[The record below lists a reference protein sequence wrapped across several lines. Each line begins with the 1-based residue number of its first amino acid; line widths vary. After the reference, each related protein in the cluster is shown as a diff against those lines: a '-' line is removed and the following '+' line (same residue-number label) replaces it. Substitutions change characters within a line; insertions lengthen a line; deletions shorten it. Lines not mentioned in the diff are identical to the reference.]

1 MFFDEKTLAELEKA
15 VAKRLS
21 PSRMAHTVRVC
32 EMAALMCERLLIAEC
47 TEMKAAALLH
57 DLAKEESFEKQLH
70 LAFESAT
77 IENMAE
83 GKRYAPVL
91 HGYAAL
97 PLIRRDFPLFA
108 SEEILDAV
116 RYHTTGKPHMSVM
129 TAVVFLADYI
139 EFGRKPEN
147 CVLAR
152 ELFFEK
158 TEKGTQSE
166 RLRALDESVLF
177 ALEKTKAFLESQGC
191 AVHPDTEKALAYY
204 RAILA

>member
-1 MFFDEKTLAELEKA
+1 MKIAIVTGASSGIGREFAKQIDGYGFDEIWGIALDEEGLLTLKA
-15 VAKRLS
+15 
-21 PSRMAHTVRVC
+21 
-32 EMAALMCERLLIAEC
+32 
-47 TEMKAAALLH
+47 EMKTKVVPLAM
-57 DLAKEESFEKQLH
+57 DLTKEESFEKQLH
-70 LAFESAT
+70 LALESAT
-77 IENMAE
+77 IENIAE
-83 GKRYAPVL
+83 GNRYAPVL

-116 RYHTTGKPHMSVM
+116 RYHTTGKPHMSVL

-177 ALEKTKAFLESQGC
+177 ALEKTKAFLDSQGC